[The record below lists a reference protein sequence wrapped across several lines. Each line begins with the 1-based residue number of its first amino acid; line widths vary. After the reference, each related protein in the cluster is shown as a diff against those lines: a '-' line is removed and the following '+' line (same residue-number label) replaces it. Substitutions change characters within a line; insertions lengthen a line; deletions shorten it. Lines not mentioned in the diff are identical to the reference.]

1 MLTVLKRM
9 KGAAFPNR
17 LHFLLV
23 TRHANLHTV
32 NRAARQLVPTLGCK

>member
-23 TRHANLHTV
+23 TRHA
-32 NRAARQLVPTLGCK
+32 RPPYR